1 MKLRL
6 RTQFIILTM
15 AVTLFPLVF
24 GLLFFTGQQTK
35 RDPRVTTRFFIDE
48 IAKEWSLDNNISL
61 EDIRSIGARVGL
73 PIMDAA
79 LIEPNGTVRVS
90 SFKDLPA
97 GSKIDVM
104 DIARPPRMGSL
115 DLSCAFY
122 LSMQA

>member
-1 MKLRL
+1 MKFWL

-79 LIEPNGTVRVS
+79 LIEPDGYVRVS

-97 GSKIDVM
+97 GSK
-104 DIARPPRMGSL
+104 
-115 DLSCAFY
+115 
-122 LSMQA
+122 SM